1 MNLIYS
7 EPENKSSHEHNT
19 LLALLLNNKGNC
31 VMDRFGN
38 TPVIWAAHTGNLQV
52 VMTLV
57 SQYSLP
63 LNVQN
68 FDGET
73 ALSMAVSSGKYDIVK
88 YLIEHSANLN
98 IANCR
103 GESALHQA
111 AALGFGEMARL
122 IVEEGAFMDT
132 EDECGETPLHFA
144 VREERVDMVEY
155 LLAVGAH
162 PDHLNQDEESPEE
175 LAQMVGSPDMK
186 NVFHMH
192 KQQSSNALGLDANF
206 GLLRS
211 PLLLQ
216 KSTASSKSH
225 LKPPLSAP
233 ASAGSSVSTSLDLSH
248 SSNAVWQG
256 ENSGSFPKRLTP
268 TSNLPGGYSMG
279 RHLIN
284 V

>member
-1 MNLIYS
+1 MNLIYP

-19 LLALLLNNKGNC
+19 LLALLKTKGTC
-31 VMDRFGN
+31 VIDRFGN
-38 TPVIWAAHTGNLQV
+38 TPVIWAAHTGNLPV
-52 VMTLV
+52 VVTLV
-57 SQYSLP
+57 TQYQLP

-73 ALSMAVSSGKYDIVK
+73 ALSMAVSSGQYEIVK
-88 YLIEHSANLN
+88 YLIEHGANLN

-111 AALGFGEMARL
+111 AALGFGEITRL
-122 IVEEGAFMDT
+122 IVEEGAYMDM

-144 VREERVDMVEY
+144 VREERVEMVDY
-155 LLAVGAH
+155 LLAVGAN
-162 PDHLNQDEESPEE
+162 PDHLNQDEESPED
-175 LAQMVGSPDMK
+175 LAQMVGSPAMK

-192 KQQSSNALGLDANF
+192 KQSSNAMGLEANF

-225 LKPPLSAP
+225 LRPPLSAP